1 MVLVNRILT
10 HDGASAESK
19 IYNFSPRTTVKDKN
33 PKVSQNAPMHFGNL
47 GITFLNPKLNNML
60 SLKTEISVKSNS
72 QLGTSGF
79 RCTPKHM

>member
-60 SLKTEISVKSNS
+60 SLKTSTFHVEQPRYLSN
-72 QLGTSGF
+72 QI
-79 RCTPKHM
+79 PN